1 MVVAGGSCGSSSP
14 RRASL
19 FQSAF
24 RAKGTSVKGVEAG
37 VGMGTD
43 SRLVE
48 GFNWLQQGVVLQ
60 DLALITY

>member
-1 MVVAGGSCGSSSP
+1 M
-14 RRASL
+14 

-24 RAKGTSVKGVEAG
+24 RAKGKSVKGVESG

-60 DLALITY
+60 DLALIRKANNRAVSLHGASRS